1 MQRKVKHYH
10 GDRQE
15 EGGWGW
21 LVVLHCH
28 VMFLLIVGLTGS
40 FGVLVVRL
48 VEYFDED
55 VGDVSWIPSLS
66 TAVQLFISPV
76 AGALSKRHGTR
87 PVVVAG
93 ALISSIG
100 WIMST
105 FATSVLFL
113 CISFGFLTGIGYG
126 LAYVPSVAMIGE
138 YFERRHAL
146 ANSIAY
152 VGSGIGLIALPPFL
166 QVVMDTY
173 GWRGTFFIAGAINLN
188 MIASSVLLRPLNRK
202 LDDKDTSTVC
212 NSGGPGKQGNYFT
225 LYLNKIEKYIDFSLF
240 YNNGLFTLMA
250 VAMTLNAF
258 GYYTM
263 TVHFIPNAVYLGIP
277 KLRAAFLQTV
287 IGIFSLIGRLTHG
300 CFVGSIDLL
309 KPARVY
315 LGSTAVCGIA
325 CLLTPTADNYVTL
338 ALCAALIGLSSGM
351 FMPLISVV
359 MKDFVGIEQLSH
371 ALGLSFLLMGVGDCM
386 GPPIAGL
393 LYDAT
398 NSYTLSF
405 TIAGAA
411 LLASSCLLLFEI
423 PVRNRRDSIY
433 QKVSL
438 SSSVTE
444 GERLSGWDTVS
455 VNIIYFKDDMVSRGP
470 VTEL

>member
-212 NSGGPGKQGNYFT
+212 NSGGPGN
-225 LYLNKIEKYIDFSLF
+225 
-240 YNNGLFTLMA
+240 
-250 VAMTLNAF
+250 
-258 GYYTM
+258 
-263 TVHFIPNAVYLGIP
+263 
-277 KLRAAFLQTV
+277 
-287 IGIFSLIGRLTHG
+287 LIGRLTHG